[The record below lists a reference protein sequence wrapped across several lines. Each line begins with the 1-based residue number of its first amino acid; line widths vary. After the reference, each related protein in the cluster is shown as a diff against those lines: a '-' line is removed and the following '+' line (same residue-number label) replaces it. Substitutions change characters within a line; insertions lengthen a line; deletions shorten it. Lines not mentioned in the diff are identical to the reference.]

1 MELVFGKT
9 KTNSGMVL
17 GIENLIKMSERE
29 VSEREL
35 LILKC
40 VKKNSTG
47 YRKFLLTFTDQCTKK
62 S

>member
-1 MELVFGKT
+1 MKLVFGKS

-47 YRKFLLTFTDQCTKK
+47 CRKFLLTFTDQCTKK

>member
-1 MELVFGKT
+1 
-9 KTNSGMVL
+9 MVL